1 MAENLSALFTNS
13 TNRSISGTS
22 APNPSIYIF
31 TPAGSTIKQALV
43 FSMVTVA
50 LIGFVGG
57 SLILH
62 FLSQN
67 KQPFVIQS
75 SRFIKNLNLYIK
87 SLALSDI
94 LSTLV
99 SLPLTCIQ
107 ISFDLFQTH
116 WACKIVRYFNIVF
129 PVITIYNLVVIGIE
143 KHLSLRRVPRTLSA
157 TAVRKLIFLAW
168 FAGFAVVLLPA
179 TTFTGIR
186 HDLNETH
193 FTVICKYVTEY
204 LPARIAFVSFT
215 ALVYYLSVLF
225 FDRSEH
231 FTGSK
236 GTLTAKSEHD
246 GLYSGGQL
254 QAGKTKGYQNSG
266 NCSPHN
272 NDFAFIIPYFGYMGY
287 AACNM
292 IAKPDIDFQTD
303 YVIRFSSGVIAFSNS
318 AVNFVIYVVQMRGF
332 RIFLKKLV
340 CSARPAVIP
349 KQFDNAAKLDRGQRH
364 IVHRL
369 LKWLNWANTLN
380 LLCIYF
386 IRSYG

>member
-1 MAENLSALFTNS
+1 
-13 TNRSISGTS
+13 
-22 APNPSIYIF
+22 
-31 TPAGSTIKQALV
+31 
-43 FSMVTVA
+43 MVTVA

-67 KQPFVIQS
+67 KQPIVIQS

-143 KHLSLRRVPRTLSA
+143 KHLSLRRVPWTLSA

-193 FTVICKYVTEY
+193 FTVICKYDTEY

-215 ALVYYLSVLF
+215 ALVYYLPCIFIS
-225 FDRSEH
+225 DRSEH

-236 GTLTAKSEHD
+236 GTPTAKSEHD

-254 QAGKTKGYQNSG
+254 QAGKTKGSQNSG

-272 NDFAFIIPYFGYMGY
+272 ND
-287 AACNM
+287 
-292 IAKPDIDFQTD
+292 
-303 YVIRFSSGVIAFSNS
+303 VRFYNS
-318 AVNFVIYVVQMRGF
+318 IF
-332 RIFLKKLV
+332 RL
-340 CSARPAVIP
+340 
-349 KQFDNAAKLDRGQRH
+349 
-364 IVHRL
+364 HRL
-369 LKWLNWANTLN
+369 R
-380 LLCIYF
+380 CI
-386 IRSYG
+386 

>member
-13 TNRSISGTS
+13 TNRSFSGTS

-67 KQPFVIQS
+67 KQPIVIQS

-193 FTVICKYVTEY
+193 FTVICKYDTEY

-215 ALVYYLSVLF
+215 ALVYYLPCIFLIVVNTLLVRKVHLRLKVNMMVFIQVDNSKQAKLRAAKIRGTVLLI
-225 FDRSEH
+225 
-231 FTGSK
+231 TM
-236 GTLTAKSEHD
+236 T
-246 GLYSGGQL
+246 
-254 QAGKTKGYQNSG
+254 
-266 NCSPHN
+266 
-272 NDFAFIIPYFGYMGY
+272 FAFIIPYFGYMGY
-287 AACNM
+287 AAYNM

-332 RIFLKKLV
+332 RIFLKKFV
-340 CSARPAVIP
+340 CSARPAVLP
-349 KQFDNAAKLDRGQRH
+349 EQFDNAAKPGTRPGTTAYCAQVIEMAELEPTH
-364 IVHRL
+364 
-369 LKWLNWANTLN
+369 
-380 LLCIYF
+380 
-386 IRSYG
+386 

>member
-13 TNRSISGTS
+13 TNRSI
-22 APNPSIYIF
+22 PKPSIYIF
-31 TPAGSTIKQALV
+31 TPAGSTTKQALV

-57 SLILH
+57 NLILH

-67 KQPFVIQS
+67 KHPIVIQS

-99 SLPLTCIQ
+99 SLPLKCIQ
-107 ISFDLFQTH
+107 ISFDHFQTH
-116 WACKIVRYFNIVF
+116 WTCKIVRYFNIVF
-129 PVITIYNLVVIGIE
+129 PVITIYNLFSRNRNWKAPFVE
-143 KHLSLRRVPRTLSA
+143 ESA
-157 TAVRKLIFLAW
+157 TDLERYSGSQVD
-168 FAGFAVVLLPA
+168 LPCLVCWICSSSDSCYNIYWNKA
-179 TTFTGIR
+179 RFEW
-186 HDLNETH
+186 NK
-193 FTVICKYVTEY
+193 FTVICKYDTEY

-215 ALVYYLSVLF
+215 ALVYYLPGIFLIVVNTLLVRKVHLRLKVNMMVFIQVDKSKQAKLRAAKIRGTVLLI
-225 FDRSEH
+225 
-231 FTGSK
+231 TM
-236 GTLTAKSEHD
+236 T
-246 GLYSGGQL
+246 
-254 QAGKTKGYQNSG
+254 
-266 NCSPHN
+266 
-272 NDFAFIIPYFGYMGY
+272 FAFIIPYFGYMGY
-287 AACNM
+287 AAYNM

-318 AVNFVIYVVQMRGF
+318 AVNLVIYVVQMRGF